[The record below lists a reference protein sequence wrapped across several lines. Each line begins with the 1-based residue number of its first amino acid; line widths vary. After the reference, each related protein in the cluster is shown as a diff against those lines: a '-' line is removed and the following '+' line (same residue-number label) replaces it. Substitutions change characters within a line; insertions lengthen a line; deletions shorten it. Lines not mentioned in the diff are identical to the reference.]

1 MALKIK
7 AKSGGETSE
16 FTSHLEDKVVASV
29 VGTVSMQKKVSGS
42 QLAETSTQEHVSK
55 GVLLNKSEMFSI
67 HVSGGQTVNLGN
79 YNSAKIGVAITVPT
93 TKEELD
99 DAYAFAT
106 DWVSKKLTQAMKEI
120 ESGGQHNE

>member
-1 MALKIK
+1 MALNIK
-7 AKSGGETSE
+7 LKPGSKTSE
-16 FTSHLEDKVVASV
+16 FASHLEGKVVAPV
-29 VGTVSMQKKVSGS
+29 VGTVSMQKKVGGAE
-42 QLAETSTQEHVSK
+42 LAETSTQEHVAK
-55 GVLLNKSEMFSI
+55 GIMLNKSEMFSI

-93 TKEELD
+93 TKDELD